1 MIEIKNLNI
10 SFGDKVIL
18 NNASFHTFP
27 GVLTIIKGKS
37 GSGKST
43 FLKTFQFAYECEYI
57 YEGQRIDEQDQD
69 SRQQFIYDHMVNV
82 PQIPLFIEGM
92 TIEEHIKQSSSF
104 ANGW

>member
-18 NNASFHTFP
+18 NNASFHTSP

-43 FLKTFQFAYECEYI
+43 FLKAFQFAYEC
-57 YEGQRIDEQDQD
+57 
-69 SRQQFIYDHMVNV
+69 
-82 PQIPLFIEGM
+82 
-92 TIEEHIKQSSSF
+92 
-104 ANGW
+104 